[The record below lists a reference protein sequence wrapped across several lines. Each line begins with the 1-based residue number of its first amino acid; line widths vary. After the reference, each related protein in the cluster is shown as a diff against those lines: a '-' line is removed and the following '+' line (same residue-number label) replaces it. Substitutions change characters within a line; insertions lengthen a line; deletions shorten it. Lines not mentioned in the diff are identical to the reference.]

1 MVAEFSQPSQSS
13 RGAQAGFGPAH
24 VYDEFD
30 DQAQS
35 QAGSAEGATPNR
47 VRGLAILSLVLGAGG
62 SFMPGAVARLSG
74 LETHERLLPLVGL
87 RELAAG
93 VGLLTSR
100 NPTPWLWSRVV
111 GDGMDL
117 AVILASLMNRGNPR
131 KLSAA
136 ITMAVVAAITAV
148 DARESLQRTQV
159 GAQSRGSTAP
169 DGLASASVVIAR
181 TAQECYEFWRDPTN
195 MTRISPLVESVTVL
209 DERTSRW
216 CIRSPLGRRIEWDS
230 KVTGETPGE
239 RISWRSVDGGGLYHA
254 GVVRFERATGGRGTL
269 VSASMHFRVPG
280 GTAGLGLVKLLGTH
294 PQSEIREDLRR
305 LKQLLEAGE
314 IPTTRGQPS
323 GRRSLLGRM
332 TREGRLSRQGSLS

>member
-35 QAGSAEGATPNR
+35 QARSAEGATSNR

-74 LETHERLLPLVGL
+74 LEPHARLLPLVGL

-148 DARESLQRTQV
+148 DARESLRRTQ
-159 GAQSRGSTAP
+159 GAQSSGSTAP
-169 DGLASASVVIAR
+169 DALASASVLIAR
-181 TAQECYEFWRDPTN
+181 TPQECYEFWRDPTN

-269 VSASMHFRVPG
+269 VSASVHFRVAG
-280 GTAGLGLVKLLGTH
+280 GPAGLGLVKLLGTH

-305 LKQLLEAGE
+305 FKQLLEAGE